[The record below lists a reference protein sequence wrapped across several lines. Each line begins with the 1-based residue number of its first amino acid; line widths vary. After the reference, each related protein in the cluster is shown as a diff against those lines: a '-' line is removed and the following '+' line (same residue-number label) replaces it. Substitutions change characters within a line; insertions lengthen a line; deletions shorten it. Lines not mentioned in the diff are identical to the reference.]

1 MATSDALITISSLP
15 RPVRA
20 IENVW
25 IPMRDGARLAARIW
39 LPENADA
46 EPVPAILEYI
56 PYRKRDFTR
65 HRDSIMHPYVAAN
78 GYACV
83 RVDLRG
89 SGDSDG
95 VLTDEYTQQ
104 ELDDGCDVIAWL
116 AAQPWC
122 SGKVGMIGI
131 SWGGFN
137 GLQIVPRAVVDDI
150 RKGASQA
157 DFAKAGFKT
166 LPGWSYRDMWWVSHD
181 DHGVFEARGIHG
193 QAIYID
199 PKAEMVIARF
209 ASYPLAA
216 NAHLDPTTLPAF
228 RALAEHLMQ

>member
-1 MATSDALITISSLP
+1 MATSDALITISPLP

-46 EPVPAILEYI
+46 EPVPALLEYI

-122 SGKVGMIGI
+122 SGRVGMIGI
-131 SWGGFN
+131 
-137 GLQIVPRAVVDDI
+137 R
-150 RKGASQA
+150 GAASTACRSQHCA
-157 DFAKAGFKT
+157 HRHSAPSSAC
-166 LPGWSYRDMWWVSHD
+166 
-181 DHGVFEARGIHG
+181 ARRMT
-193 QAIYID
+193 A
-199 PKAEMVIARF
+199 M
-209 ASYPLAA
+209 
-216 NAHLDPTTLPAF
+216 PTTFITWAAACWATIS
-228 RALAEHLMQ
+228 RGRR